1 MKTAYFDNASTTPVD
16 KRVVDKMQS
25 CLSADGTFGN
35 PASTTHSFG
44 WMASEEVEWARETV
58 ADCIGAGPREIV
70 WTSGATESDNL
81 AIRGSVQAMRVSTG
95 RTKII
100 TMESE
105 HKAVIDTC
113 SHLDDVNVVIL
124 KPKPSGLVCM
134 DALAKV
140 LDKDTL
146 LVSIMLV
153 NNETGV
159 VQPIQTIA
167 RLAHDVGAFVHSD
180 LAQAVGKLQWTV
192 DQLGIDL
199 GSLSAHKVHGPKGI
213 GALYVRRGRCQVAE
227 QQHGG
232 KHERGMRSGTL
243 PAHQIVGMAEAYRLS
258 KKEVYPEIQ
267 RLDRIRDQIEET
279 LEDLGGIQ
287 INGKRGVPHILN
299 FTVDGVDGERLMA
312 AMPRIAVSTGSACNA
327 ATVEPS
333 HVLQAMG
340 LSRQQ
345 GLSSIRVS
353 TGRMTT
359 EDDVTMLLDSLR
371 HAISQLRRSA

>member
-1 MKTAYFDNASTTPVD
+1 
-16 KRVVDKMQS
+16 
-25 CLSADGTFGN
+25 
-35 PASTTHSFG
+35 
-44 WMASEEVEWARETV
+44 
-58 ADCIGAGPREIV
+58 
-70 WTSGATESDNL
+70 
-81 AIRGSVQAMRVSTG
+81 
-95 RTKII
+95 
-100 TMESE
+100 
-105 HKAVIDTC
+105 
-113 SHLDDVNVVIL
+113 
-124 KPKPSGLVCM
+124 M

-279 LEDLGGIQ
+279 LGDLGGIQ

>member
-1 MKTAYFDNASTTPVD
+1 MKVAYFDNASTTPVD
-16 KRVVDKMQS
+16 KRVIEKMQS
-25 CLSADGTFGN
+25 CLRADGIFGN

-44 WMASEEVEWARETV
+44 WMASEEVEWSREMV
-58 ADCIGAGPREIV
+58 ADCIGADPREIV

-81 AIRGSVQAMRVSTG
+81 AIRGTVEAMRTSSG
-95 RTKII
+95 RAKII

-113 SHLDDVNVVIL
+113 SHLDDVDLVL
-124 KPKPSGLVCM
+124 LEPKSSGLVCLNT
-134 DALAKV
+134 LAKA
-140 LDKDTL
+140 LDENTL

-159 VQPIQTIA
+159 IQPIEEIS
-167 RLAHDVGAFVHSD
+167 RLAHEIGAFVHSD
-180 LAQAVGKLQWTV
+180 LAQAVGKLPWTV

-199 GSLSAHKVHGPKGI
+199 GSLSAHKIHGPKGI
-213 GALYVRRGRCQVAE
+213 GALYVRRDRCQVAE

-243 PAHQIVGMAEAYRLS
+243 PAHQIVGMAEAYRLANQEAPS
-258 KKEVYPEIQ
+258 EIQ
-267 RLDRIRDQIEET
+267 RLDHFRDQIETT
-279 LEDLGGIQ
+279 LQDLGGIQ
-287 INGKRGVPHILN
+287 FNGERGVPHILN
-299 FTVDGVDGERLMA
+299 FSVDGVDAERLMA
-312 AMPRIAVSTGSACNA
+312 AIPQIAVSTGSACNA
-327 ATVEPS
+327 TAIEPS
-333 HVLQAMG
+333 HVLRAMG

-353 TGRMTT
+353 TARMTT

-371 HAISQLRRSA
+371 HAVSQLRSAG

>member
-1 MKTAYFDNASTTPVD
+1 MRTAYFDNASTTPVD
-16 KRVVDKMQS
+16 KRVIDKMQL
-25 CLSADGTFGN
+25 CLSPDGTFGN

-113 SHLDDVNVVIL
+113 SHLDDVDVVIL
-124 KPKPSGLVCM
+124 KPEPSGLVCM

-140 LDKDTL
+140 LDEDTL

-232 KHERGMRSGTL
+232 RHERGMRSGTL

-258 KKEVYPEIQ
+258 KTEAYCEIQ

-279 LEDLGGIQ
+279 LGDLGGVQ

-312 AMPRIAVSTGSACNA
+312 AMPQIAVSTGSACNA
-327 ATVEPS
+327 ATIEPS

-340 LSRQQ
+340 LSRRQ

-371 HAISQLRRSA
+371 YAISQLRSSA

>member
-124 KPKPSGLVCM
+124 KPKPSGLVCVWM
-134 DALAKV
+134 
-140 LDKDTL
+140 
-146 LVSIMLV
+146 
-153 NNETGV
+153 
-159 VQPIQTIA
+159 P
-167 RLAHDVGAFVHSD
+167 
-180 LAQAVGKLQWTV
+180 W
-192 DQLGIDL
+192 
-199 GSLSAHKVHGPKGI
+199 
-213 GALYVRRGRCQVAE
+213 RRYWIKTHCWF
-227 QQHGG
+227 
-232 KHERGMRSGTL
+232 
-243 PAHQIVGMAEAYRLS
+243 P
-258 KKEVYPEIQ
+258 
-267 RLDRIRDQIEET
+267 
-279 LEDLGGIQ
+279 
-287 INGKRGVPHILN
+287 
-299 FTVDGVDGERLMA
+299 
-312 AMPRIAVSTGSACNA
+312 
-327 ATVEPS
+327 
-333 HVLQAMG
+333 
-340 LSRQQ
+340 
-345 GLSSIRVS
+345 
-353 TGRMTT
+353 
-359 EDDVTMLLDSLR
+359 
-371 HAISQLRRSA
+371 

>member
-1 MKTAYFDNASTTPVD
+1 MKVAYFDNASTTPVD
-16 KRVVDKMQS
+16 KRVIEKMQS
-25 CLSADGTFGN
+25 CLRADGIFGN

-44 WMASEEVEWARETV
+44 WMASEEVEWSREMV
-58 ADCIGAGPREIV
+58 ADCIGADPREIV

-81 AIRGSVQAMRVSTG
+81 AIRGTVEAMRTSSG
-95 RTKII
+95 RAKII

-113 SHLDDVNVVIL
+113 SHLDDVDLVL
-124 KPKPSGLVCM
+124 LEPKSSGLVCLNT
-134 DALAKV
+134 LAKA
-140 LDKDTL
+140 LDENTL

-159 VQPIQTIA
+159 IQPIEEIS
-167 RLAHDVGAFVHSD
+167 RLAHEIGAFVHSD
-180 LAQAVGKLQWTV
+180 LAQAVGKLPWTV

-199 GSLSAHKVHGPKGI
+199 GSLSAHKIHGPKGI
-213 GALYVRRGRCQVAE
+213 GALYVRRDRCQVAE

-243 PAHQIVGMAEAYRLS
+243 PAHQIVGMAEAYRLANQEAS
-258 KKEVYPEIQ
+258 SEIQ
-267 RLDRIRDQIEET
+267 RLDHFRDQIETT
-279 LEDLGGIQ
+279 LQDLGGIQ
-287 INGKRGVPHILN
+287 FNGERGVPHILN
-299 FTVDGVDGERLMA
+299 FSVDGLDAERLMA
-312 AMPRIAVSTGSACNA
+312 AIPQIAVSTGSACNA
-327 ATVEPS
+327 TAIEPS
-333 HVLQAMG
+333 HVLRAMG

-353 TGRMTT
+353 TARMTT

-371 HAISQLRRSA
+371 HAVSQLRSAG

>member
-1 MKTAYFDNASTTPVD
+1 MRTAYFDNASTTAVD

-58 ADCIGAGPREIV
+58 AHCIGADPREIV

-81 AIRGSVQAMRVSTG
+81 AIRGTVEAMGASTG

-100 TMESE
+100 TLESE

-113 SHLDDVNVVIL
+113 SHLDDVEVVVL
-124 KPKPSGLVCM
+124 KPKSSGLVCL

-140 LDKDTL
+140 LDEDTL

-159 VQPIQTIA
+159 IQPIQTIT
-167 RLAHDVGAFVHSD
+167 RLAHDIGAFVHSD
-180 LAQAVGKLQWTV
+180 LAQAVGKLPWTV

-199 GSLSAHKVHGPKGI
+199 GSLSAHKIHGPKGI
-213 GALYVRRGRCQVAE
+213 GALYVRRDRCQVAE

-243 PAHQIVGMAEAYRLS
+243 PSHQIVGMAEAYRLS
-258 KKEVYPEIQ
+258 KKESDSEIR
-267 RLDRIRDQIEET
+267 RLDRIRDKIEDT
-279 LEDLGGIQ
+279 LGELGGVQ
-287 INGKRGVPHILN
+287 INGERGVPHILN
-299 FTVDGVDGERLMA
+299 FTVDGIDGERLMA
-312 AMPRIAVSTGSACNA
+312 AMPQIAVSTGSACNS
-327 ATVEPS
+327 ATIEPS
-333 HVLQAMG
+333 HVLKAMG

-359 EDDVTMLLDSLR
+359 EDDVTVLLDSLR
-371 HAISQLRRSA
+371 HSISNLRSSA

>member
-16 KRVVDKMQS
+16 KRVVDKMQL

-58 ADCIGAGPREIV
+58 ADCIGAGPGEIV

>member
-1 MKTAYFDNASTTPVD
+1 MRTAYFDNASTTPVD
-16 KRVVDKMQS
+16 KRVIDKMQL
-25 CLSADGTFGN
+25 CLSPDGTFGN

-58 ADCIGAGPREIV
+58 ADCIGAGPREII

-81 AIRGSVQAMRVSTG
+81 AIRGSVQAMRASTG

-113 SHLDDVNVVIL
+113 SHLDDVDVVVL
-124 KPKPSGLVCM
+124 KPKSCGLVCM
-134 DALAKV
+134 DALAKA
-140 LDKDTL
+140 LDENTL
-146 LVSIMLV
+146 LVSVMLV

-167 RLAHDVGAFVHSD
+167 RLAHDIGAFVHSD

-213 GALYVRRGRCQVAE
+213 GALYVRGGRCQVAE

-232 KHERGMRSGTL
+232 RHERGMRSGTL

-258 KKEVYPEIQ
+258 KTEAYCEIQ

-279 LEDLGGIQ
+279 LGDLGGVQ

-312 AMPRIAVSTGSACNA
+312 AMPQIAVSTGSACNA
-327 ATVEPS
+327 ATIEPS

-371 HAISQLRRSA
+371 YAISQLRSSA